1 MCGPGLKSVDVIKK
15 TGRDELESK
24 IHDIVKTGHN
34 CTKSQVPWA
43 GMYDKT
49 VQQIM
54 DVIDE
59 EIQKQSPMEE

>member
-34 CTKSQVPWA
+34 YASLQVPWS
-43 GMYDKT
+43 GLHQQT

-59 EIQKQSPMEE
+59 EIQKQIPLEE